1 MFELE
6 EVGGLMFD
14 NGVYRG
20 SYLSYLGG
28 EVETT
33 EPIGLSTL
41 LANFWEKKW
50 SSPKNFLD
58 ILNPCSKT
66 VLA

>member
-41 LANFWEKKW
+41 LANF
-50 SSPKNFLD
+50 
-58 ILNPCSKT
+58 
-66 VLA
+66 